1 MISILRKGFI
11 LLVIVLVLVLVGTL
25 VFGGD
30 SLFGH
35 ALNKYGPVAFRQP
48 VAFEKAELS
57 VLGGSAGV
65 EEFHVGTTEYPMI
78 DIGKAEVNIS
88 TMAILDGRV
97 VIENAELT
105 KALMHLIVTPE
116 GKLAFDSGP
125 PPQEVIDEMGP
136 VEGQEDLPE
145 PKRRDFIQIAVE
157 YYERYQQYKE
167 YYDML
172 PVGSEEGETEEEEGL
187 RRAKYPGMPEYV
199 KDAQTLA
206 AADAEGVFW
215 MENASIT
222 DFNWNT
228 VDKRNGKAILPDID
242 DFTFTLANIGTPPD
256 GSTPAASYVGKGGL
270 KDGGAIAFDLKMS
283 RDATLSSL
291 DFSAEALPVESIASL
306 FSKSLP
312 FRISGGY
319 LDISTDA
326 MQFNND
332 QLGGGVRIVLN
343 GTTLKHRNN
352 TPDILGVPA
361 QEFCTLLNVAL
372 ETQPVAFMIKLG
384 GTPSSPTFDVENETD
399 LGDMLGGAV
408 KAEVER
414 RAQEFVDEHVE
425 ELEEKASDLIKDK
438 LGDKLPDGVGDQL
451 DGALKGKVDVGG
463 LFGDKKKKR
472 D

>member
-11 LLVIVLVLVLVGTL
+11 LLIIVLMLALVGTL

-35 ALNKYGPVAFRQP
+35 ALQKYGPVAFRQP

-57 VLGGSAGV
+57 VFGGSAGV

-78 DIGKAEVNIS
+78 DIGKAEINVS

-105 KALMHLIVTPE
+105 NALMHLIVTPE

-125 PPQEVIDEMGP
+125 PPQGVIDEMGP
-136 VEGQEDLPE
+136 VEGTEDLPE
-145 PKRRDFIQIAVE
+145 AEDRDFVQIAVE

-172 PVGSEEGETEEEEGL
+172 PVGGEDGEVEDEEL
-187 RRAKYPGMPEYV
+187 RRAKYPGMPDYV
-199 KDAQTLA
+199 KSAQTA
-206 AADAEGVFW
+206 AAANAEGVFW

-242 DFTFTLANIGTPPD
+242 NFTFSLANIGTPPD
-256 GSTPAASYVGKGGL
+256 GSTPAASYVGEGGL
-270 KDGGAIAFDLKMS
+270 KEGGAIAFDLKMS

-291 DFSAEALPVESIASL
+291 DFSAETLPVESVADL
-306 FSKSLP
+306 FTESLP
-312 FRISGGY
+312 FRISGGF
-319 LDISTDA
+319 LDISTTSVK
-326 MQFNND
+326 FNND
-332 QLGGGVRIVLN
+332 QLGGGIRIVLN
-343 GTTLKHRNN
+343 STTLEARKNS
-352 TPDILGVPA
+352 PDILGVPA
-361 QEFCTLLNVAL
+361 QEFCTLLNAAL
-372 ETQPVAFMIKLG
+372 ESQPVAFVINLG
-384 GTPSSPTFDVENETD
+384 GTPSDPTFDVENETD

-425 ELEEKASDLIKDK
+425 ELEEKAADLIKDQ
-438 LGDKLPDGVGDQL
+438 LGDEVGEQL
-451 DGALKGKVDVGG
+451 GDALKGKVDVGN
-463 LFGDKKKKR
+463 LFGGKKKK